1 MRYFNIEELI
11 KATPKWAKLSVEQR
25 RELLD
30 DFEYCDK
37 CEFEITEVD
46 ERHLIDRSGSCN
58 PNMYD
63 SPIILCQN
71 CCNCCKGEDWVYLKE
86 ESK

>member
-1 MRYFNIEELI
+1 MKCETCDRKLMKHEEPC
-11 KATPKWAKLSVEQR
+11 KECNECVWEWMMK
-25 RELLD
+25 
-30 DFEYCDK
+30 EYCDK
-37 CEFEITEVD
+37 CGFEITELD
-46 ERHLIDRSGSCN
+46 ERHLIDRSGKCN

-71 CCNCCKGEDWVYLKE
+71 CCKYE